1 MRNMKRKTHP
11 TPFSRLIALVVIG
24 MGLIAVGIAAMAFV
38 TMNRPAP
45 ESDFS
50 SGSGPDASVVPA
62 QVNYPAPELTLTDLN
77 GQSYSLA
84 DFRGQVALVNLWAT
98 WCPPCR
104 QEMPTLQSFYEEYA
118 ERGFII
124 IAIDDGDPAPDVAA
138 FVEDYGLTFLVW
150 LDPQYASER
159 AFSAMNLPS
168 SFVIDRDGI
177 VRLQWVG
184 AIDRAT
190 LEEYVTPLVLE

>member
-1 MRNMKRKTHP
+1 MKKRKAHT

-38 TMNRPAP
+38 TMNRAAP
-45 ESDFS
+45 ESDVS
-50 SGSGPDASVVPA
+50 GGSGSDASVLPA
-62 QVNYPAPELTLTDLN
+62 LVNYPAPELTLTDLN

-84 DFRGQVALVNLWAT
+84 DYRGRVALVNMWAT

-104 QEMPTLQSFYEEYA
+104 QEMPTLQSFYEQYA
-118 ERGFII
+118 DLGFVI

-138 FVEDYGLTFLVW
+138 FVEEYGLTFPVW

-159 AFSAMNLPS
+159 AFNTMNLPS
-168 SFVIDRDGI
+168 SFVMDREGI
-177 VRLQWVG
+177 IRLQWVG
-184 AIDRAT
+184 AIERDQ
-190 LEEYVTPLVLE
+190 LETYVAPVILE